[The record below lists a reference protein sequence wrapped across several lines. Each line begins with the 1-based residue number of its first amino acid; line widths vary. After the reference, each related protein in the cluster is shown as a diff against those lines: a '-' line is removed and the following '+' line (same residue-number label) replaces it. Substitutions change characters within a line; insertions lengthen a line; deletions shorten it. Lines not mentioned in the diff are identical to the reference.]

1 MTIRYSLQNYKP
13 VRCLGCSKCSAWCT
27 QTNDELM
34 LSLCTQYFLSMF
46 KNLTIYIIADDCSL
60 ITAAVIKEQGSII
73 WGEVDVVHAK
83 MVIL

>member
-1 MTIRYSLQNYKP
+1 
-13 VRCLGCSKCSAWCT
+13 
-27 QTNDELM
+27 
-34 LSLCTQYFLSMF
+34 MF

-83 MVIL
+83 MIIL